1 MPTSFN
7 PTLTTFDPDRGTA
20 FKGEYLVF
28 EVRDPALE
36 PHHPNLVINP
46 NLPFDIR
53 LEWRLTGSDV
63 PVYIA
68 ALQGNWDIEIFAE
81 SVGPGPELRIA
92 TNNAVPAG
100 APAVLKDY
108 GVTLTVP
115 AGTLPEGNPGDGNPS
130 GVYRL
135 VATVFL
141 NSAIGAPGFD
151 IVGFAEGPMIMVENP
166 V

>member
-1 MPTSFN
+1 MATK
-7 PTLTTFDPDRGTA
+7 FDPDRGVA
-20 FKGEYLVF
+20 FKGEFLVF
-28 EVRDPALE
+28 DVLDPAAE

-53 LEWRLTGSDV
+53 LDWRLSGSDV

-68 ALQGNWDIEIFAE
+68 ALGGNWDIEIFAE
-81 SVGPGPELRIA
+81 AVGPGTDVRIA
-92 TNNAVPAG
+92 ADNTLPAG
-100 APAVLKDY
+100 PPATLKDY
-108 GVTLTVP
+108 TRTLTVNP
-115 AGTLPEGNPGDGNPS
+115 ATSGLVEGNPGSGNPS

-166 V
+166 I